1 MVLWNEPSRK
11 EPASKDSAAAEPTRK
26 TDLAAVPPAATPAV
40 NRESPAPVRVSRS
53 AARLTAAA
61 LSFMVLATAGNTAT
75 AQAVSGAA
83 DGGSTGIVATTFASG
98 FTMTTATGITV
109 TVNETPFTKT
119 VDTAFGEDG
128 DGGRDVRKGTSVL
141 VVGLDH
147 SGNTITADWVVIQP
161 HGDGGAAAAKAQGVI
176 PFQSGVAS
184 PAQSIGTIPASYTE
198 GVGTLVSG
206 TQAYVAVWVAQAVIP
221 GGIVDRVVSL
231 SDGSYEVHNIS
242 INWPHHVFVSKDY
255 VYLGAE

>member
-1 MVLWNEPSRK
+1 MTLWNEPSRK
-11 EPASKDSAAAEPTRK
+11 EPASKDSPG
-26 TDLAAVPPAATPAV
+26 
-40 NRESPAPVRVSRS
+40 
-53 AARLTAAA
+53 LTAAV
-61 LSFMVLATAGNTAT
+61 LSFMVVLATASTAT

-119 VDTAFGEDG
+119 VDAAAGEDG

-147 SGNTITADWVVIQP
+147 SGATITADWVVIQP

-176 PFQSGVAS
+176 PFQSGVPS
-184 PAQSIGTIPASYTE
+184 PAQSVGTIPASYTE

-206 TQAYVAVWVAQAVIP
+206 TQAYVAVWVAQALFP

-242 INWPHHVFVSKDY
+242 INWPHHVFVSSGFA
-255 VYLGAE
+255 YLGAE

>member
-1 MVLWNEPSRK
+1 MALWNEPSRK
-11 EPASKDSAAAEPTRK
+11 EPISKDSPG
-26 TDLAAVPPAATPAV
+26 
-40 NRESPAPVRVSRS
+40 
-53 AARLTAAA
+53 LTAAV
-61 LSFMVLATAGNTAT
+61 LSFMVVLATTGTAT
-75 AQAVSGAA
+75 AQAVSGPS

-119 VDTAFGEDG
+119 VDAAREDG
-128 DGGRDVRKGTSVL
+128 AVDRDVRKGTSVL

-206 TQAYVAVWVAQAVIP
+206 TQAYVAVWVAQAVFP

>member
-1 MVLWNEPSRK
+1 MALWNEPSRK
-11 EPASKDSAAAEPTRK
+11 EPISKDSPG
-26 TDLAAVPPAATPAV
+26 
-40 NRESPAPVRVSRS
+40 
-53 AARLTAAA
+53 LTAAV
-61 LSFMVLATAGNTAT
+61 LSFMLVLATGGTAT

-109 TVNETPFTKT
+109 TVNETPFTRT
-119 VDTAFGEDG
+119 VDGDAGEDG
-128 DGGRDVRKGTSVL
+128 AVDREVRKGTSVL

-147 SGNTITADWVVIQP
+147 SGATITADWVVVQP
-161 HGDGGAAAAKAQGVI
+161 HGDGAAAAAKAQGVI
-176 PFQSGVAS
+176 PFQSGVPS
-184 PAQSIGTIPASYTE
+184 PAQSVGTIPASYTE

-206 TQAYVAVWVAQAVIP
+206 TQAYVAVWVAQAVFP

-242 INWPHHVFVSKDY
+242 INWPHHVFVSKDFM
-255 VYLGAE
+255 YLGAE

>member
-1 MVLWNEPSRK
+1 MALWNEPSRK
-11 EPASKDSAAAEPTRK
+11 EPASKDSPG
-26 TDLAAVPPAATPAV
+26 
-40 NRESPAPVRVSRS
+40 
-53 AARLTAAA
+53 LTAAV
-61 LSFMVLATAGNTAT
+61 LSFMVVLATAGTAT
-75 AQAVSGAA
+75 AQVTLPA

-119 VDTAFGEDG
+119 VDAAPGEDG

-147 SGNTITADWVVIQP
+147 SGATITADWVVIQP

-176 PFQSGVAS
+176 PFQSGVPS
-184 PAQSIGTIPASYTE
+184 PAQSVGTIPASYTE

-206 TQAYVAVWVAQAVIP
+206 TQAYVAVWVAQALFP

-242 INWPHHVFVSKDY
+242 INWPHHVFVSKDFI
-255 VYLGAE
+255 YLGAE